1 MFPTALAAT
10 ASANTLLV
18 SLTGHAWH
26 ALATVTAPGSDL
38 GEHLPGTL
46 LPRGFFLVVG
56 LMYLGALALDRLA
69 ERLRLPAALGVLLLG
84 LSLRSLHTEFRH
96 VTPPHVATLHLVSL
110 ALLLFY
116 AGLKTDLRRIRGL
129 VPFALRLSS
138 LGVVISMAL
147 LSIALIGLVSPLAP
161 GLVSGGLQAL
171 PWGAALL
178 TAACLTATDA
188 SATEDLLRAQPR
200 PLGPQLRHLLV
211 FESALSTLAALLC
224 FGFVVALFQGQSHP
238 GHGDFHAEVSGSML
252 PQLLAIGHHLLAG
265 LGAGVLVGI
274 GAGSLMNRLVRSEE
288 HLLILALSLAF
299 MAFGLGQLLGGGG
312 MMAVFTCGLLLGN
325 RHDRSDPSKD
335 NALREVILPFNTA
348 AEFTILMLLGLLV
361 SPRELL
367 EVLPLGIGLAV
378 LLLVVV
384 RPVTLL
390 LTGHGSAFSRPEL
403 LLISS
408 AGARGGVPLALAL
421 ALDDELPHLHGITP
435 AMAAPLAS
443 QLLAVVFLVVLVSLV
458 LQAVALPVLVRRL
471 APKGNSTP
479 PAAPG

>member
-1 MFPTALAAT
+1 MFPTAHPAT
-10 ASANTLLV
+10 ASANALLA
-18 SLTGHAWH
+18 SLTGPLWQL
-26 ALATVTAPGSDL
+26 LATVTVTAPGTEL
-38 GEHLPGTL
+38 PEHLPGTL

-69 ERLRLPAALGVLLLG
+69 ERLRLPAAIAVLLLG

-96 VTPPHVATLHLVSL
+96 VSPPQVATLHLVSL

-138 LGVVISMAL
+138 LGVLISMAL
-147 LSIALIGLVSPLAP
+147 LSVALIGLNSTLGPELGP
-161 GLVSGGLQAL
+161 GVVQSL
-171 PWGAALL
+171 PVAAALL

-188 SATEDLLRAQPR
+188 SATEDLLHAQTR
-200 PLGPQLRHLLV
+200 PLRPQLRHLLV

-238 GHGDFHAEVSGSML
+238 GHSDFHAEVTGSML
-252 PQLLAIGHHLLAG
+252 PELLAIGHHLLAG
-265 LGAGVLVGI
+265 LGAGLLVGFA
-274 GAGSLMNRLVRSEE
+274 AGRLMSRLVRSEE
-288 HLLILALSLAF
+288 HLLILALSVAF

-325 RHDRSDPSKD
+325 RHDRADPSQD

-361 SPRELL
+361 SPRALL
-367 EVLPLGIGLAV
+367 AVLPLGIGLALV
-378 LLLVVV
+378 LLLVV
-384 RPVTLL
+384 RPLTLL
-390 LTGHGSAFSRPEL
+390 LTGHGSGFSRSEL

-421 ALDDELPHLHGITP
+421 ALDDELPHLIGIAP
-435 AMAAPLAS
+435 AMAGPLAS
-443 QLLAVVFLVVLVSLV
+443 HLLAVVFLVVLVTLI

-471 APKGNSTP
+471 AP
-479 PAAPG
+479 